1 MALTNTQ
8 YNSIMRLYE
17 QRQTKNRHL
26 RDERIH
32 YVYTHVSGY
41 QKLDESVA
49 TLSVAQGK
57 KMLNGDPNAL
67 SELKEC
73 LHKLT
78 KDKQRLL
85 NAAGLPADFLEPV
98 FDCPDC
104 RDTGYVDGKKCH
116 CFRQAEIELLYQQS
130 KLKDV
135 LEKENFDTL
144 SYDFFEGEQL
154 AAFQTAV
161 NKCRDFARSFSRLGS
176 NLFFYGTVGT
186 GKTFLSN
193 CIARESI
200 ELFFGYVWFVA
211 VFCNDLAASI
221 CRRTCISRISEQATQ
236 HIGCPLVGFCIIRLS
251 QNSLF
256 VSHWG
261 FNTLLI

>member
-41 QKLDESVA
+41 QKLYESVA
-49 TLSVAQGK
+49 SLSVAQGK

-85 NAAGLPADFLEPV
+85 DAAGLPADFLEPV

-104 RDTGYVDGKKCH
+104 R
-116 CFRQAEIELLYQQS
+116 
-130 KLKDV
+130 
-135 LEKENFDTL
+135 L
-144 SYDFFEGEQL
+144 SL
-154 AAFQTAV
+154 
-161 NKCRDFARSFSRLGS
+161 
-176 NLFFYGTVGT
+176 
-186 GKTFLSN
+186 
-193 CIARESI
+193 I
-200 ELFFGYVWFVA
+200 
-211 VFCNDLAASI
+211 
-221 CRRTCISRISEQATQ
+221 
-236 HIGCPLVGFCIIRLS
+236 HI
-251 QNSLF
+251 
-256 VSHWG
+256 
-261 FNTLLI
+261 